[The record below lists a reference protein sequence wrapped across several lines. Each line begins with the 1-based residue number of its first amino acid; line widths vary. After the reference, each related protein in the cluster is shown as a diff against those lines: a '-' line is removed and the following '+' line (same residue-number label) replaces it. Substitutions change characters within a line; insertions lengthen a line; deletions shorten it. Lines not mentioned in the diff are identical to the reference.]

1 MTGEAPT
8 PKATARSKARPDPRP
23 SRMLVGAGA
32 LAALSVMGG
41 GLASQPIADGGDPAV
56 AAAPRARGRHAH
68 LRVERR
74 VRYVRLKPGQHA
86 PPGARV
92 IQEAAPAPR
101 VIVRHVASPA
111 YVTVRRPTVR
121 TRQSGG
127 G

>member
-1 MTGEAPT
+1 M
-8 PKATARSKARPDPRP
+8 
-23 SRMLVGAGA
+23 GAG
-32 LAALSVMGG
+32 LVP
-41 GLASQPIADGGDPAV
+41 QPFADGAEPEVVTVPEA
-56 AAAPRARGRHAH
+56 RARHRQ
-68 LRVERR
+68 VKVQRR

-101 VIVRHVASPA
+101 VIVRHVAAPA
-111 YVTVRRPTVR
+111 YVPVRRPTVR